1 MGNAFRKSF
10 SIELDWPQSSA
21 WQQIKTLCNRVEV
34 TRGAAK
40 WITSEPFAAAHIRC
54 ATINLRRFHF
64 AFIVQRLVSG
74 IESVANVRVNCLHS
88 LCIFQLSNCSNQI
101 HVLTRIAS
109 ASRVRSARNERYSN
123 SQSSNRN
130 EKLEIISKSLTH
142 GKPTHT
148 RTHTHT
154 ICSVNC
160 RLFFFLLCFLSF
172 RQTFYF
178 FFSLDAKQVKNLV

>member
-1 MGNAFRKSF
+1 MLQLKREVGNAFRKSF

-88 LCIFQLSNCSNQI
+88 LCIFQLSNCLNQI

-109 ASRVRSARNERYSN
+109 ASSEKCEIWKIFKFPILKPKWETRNHF
-123 SQSSNRN
+123 
-130 EKLEIISKSLTH
+130 KVID
-142 GKPTHT
+142 T
-148 RTHTHT
+148 R
-154 ICSVNC
+154 
-160 RLFFFLLCFLSF
+160 
-172 RQTFYF
+172 
-178 FFSLDAKQVKNLV
+178 